1 MQCSLNGRLLT
12 HTKTSGPW
20 SSTNWICFLSSRGSV
35 NTLAN
40 DLGLAKEA
48 RRSFQNWLYS
58 FFPLFLKGVVKECE
72 YKQLKVNAGLPGL
85 QIVNDGKQAMQKWAK
100 SGVVIHL
107 IRDNPP
113 SSNPRFVRHCFRTA
127 GENGERCGRCSTF
140 KALKTV
146 TKENP
151 TLESRD
157 AIYLMSGAP
166 QPLATLCER
175 KFILKKRFGFRPRQ
189 A

>member
-1 MQCSLNGRLLT
+1 M
-12 HTKTSGPW
+12 
-20 SSTNWICFLSSRGSV
+20 
-35 NTLAN
+35 
-40 DLGLAKEA
+40 
-48 RRSFQNWLYS
+48 
-58 FFPLFLKGVVKECE
+58 
-72 YKQLKVNAGLPGL
+72 KVNAGLPGL
-85 QIVNDGKQAMQKWAK
+85 QIVNNGKQARQTRAK

-127 GENGERCGRCSTF
+127 RENGERCGRCSTF
-140 KALKTV
+140 NALKTV

-166 QPLATLCER
+166 QPLATLYER
-175 KFILKKRFGFRPRQ
+175 KFILKKRRFAFHPRQ
-189 A
+189 ASCKTFLTASGCVFQTFYTLLDFLPLSAIAVFSVDDFH